1 MKNNN
6 FIIIGSSGGIGSQ
19 LVADLAVNNNLLL
32 GYHSEKPHN
41 HLPNTISAPVDASSF
56 ESVIS
61 FLEFGKTE
69 FMKIDGIVN
78 LPGSVILKPA
88 HLVTEDEF
96 NMSININLKS
106 AFAVVRASGKLLS
119 ESSVVLMST
128 AVTSLGLAN
137 HELIVSA
144 KAGIEAMVRS
154 ASVSYSRKSL
164 RFNAIAP
171 GLIDT
176 PLTKKITGNP
186 VALEI
191 SKKMHI
197 LKRIGKPSDISN
209 IIQFLINPDNNWIT
223 GQTFTVDG
231 GLSSTKETS

>member
-6 FIIIGSSGGIGSQ
+6 FIIVGSSGGIGTQ
-19 LVADLAVNNNLLL
+19 LVADLAKNNRLLL
-32 GYHSEKPHN
+32 GYHNEKPN
-41 HLPNTISAPVDASSF
+41 DRLPNTISAPVDARSF
-56 ESVIS
+56 DSVASLIELGKS
-61 FLEFGKTE
+61 EFE
-69 FMKIDGIVN
+69 KIDGIVS
-78 LPGSVILKPA
+78 LPGSVILKPD

-96 NMSININLKS
+96 NSTIEINLKS
-106 AFAVVRASGKLLS
+106 AFAIVRASGKFLTD
-119 ESSVVLMST
+119 SSIVLMST
-128 AVTSLGLAN
+128 AVTNLGLSN

-171 GLIDT
+171 GLVDT

-186 VALEI
+186 AALEI

-197 LKRIGKPSDISN
+197 LNRIGKPKDISN
-209 IIQFLINPDNNWIT
+209 MIEFLINPNNNWIT
-223 GQTFTVDG
+223 GQTFRVDG
-231 GLSSTKETS
+231 GLSSTKQT

>member
-1 MKNNN
+1 
-6 FIIIGSSGGIGSQ
+6 
-19 LVADLAVNNNLLL
+19 
-32 GYHSEKPHN
+32 
-41 HLPNTISAPVDASSF
+41 
-56 ESVIS
+56 
-61 FLEFGKTE
+61 
-69 FMKIDGIVN
+69 
-78 LPGSVILKPA
+78 
-88 HLVTEDEF
+88 
-96 NMSININLKS
+96 MSININLKS

-137 HELIVSA
+137 HELIVST

-176 PLTKKITGNP
+176 PLTKKIMSNP

>member
-1 MKNNN
+1 
-6 FIIIGSSGGIGSQ
+6 
-19 LVADLAVNNNLLL
+19 
-32 GYHSEKPHN
+32 
-41 HLPNTISAPVDASSF
+41 
-56 ESVIS
+56 
-61 FLEFGKTE
+61 
-69 FMKIDGIVN
+69 
-78 LPGSVILKPA
+78 
-88 HLVTEDEF
+88 
-96 NMSININLKS
+96 
-106 AFAVVRASGKLLS
+106 
-119 ESSVVLMST
+119 
-128 AVTSLGLAN
+128 
-137 HELIVSA
+137 
-144 KAGIEAMVRS
+144 MVRS

-191 SKKMHI
+191 SKNMHI